1 MLEKLKS
8 PPLIEALCEFRFSA
22 KEDWDWTVPG
32 RLYDELKDEFPERG
46 QVQAIE
52 VKLDVKQLSQGI
64 GIDRVQ
70 MKRKDG
76 SAMVQVGP
84 HLLVVNHLLPYSDW
98 NEFLRLIIKVLE
110 KYTNLATHAPF
121 ERIGLR
127 YINQIPIQNE
137 EQYEIGKHITL
148 VPPIPKAIA
157 RPLAGFYQRYEL
169 KHDDPEGLLIHQTG
183 IVKSQSGQLN
193 IMLDLDFMASKV
205 SHLDG
210 SSIGDW
216 LTKAHRQ
223 IEIAFAESVEVELFK
238 TMKEGIK

>member
-22 KEDWDWTVPG
+22 TEDWDWTVPG

-46 QVQAIE
+46 QVQAVE
-52 VKLDVKQLSQGI
+52 LRLDTKQVSQGVVE
-64 GIDRVQ
+64 RVQ

-84 HLLVVNHLLPYSDW
+84 HLLIVNHLLPYSDW
-98 NEFLRLIIKVLE
+98 NEFLTLIIRVLE

-137 EQYEIGKHITL
+137 EQYEIGKHVTL
-148 VPPIPKAIA
+148 VPPVPKAIE
-157 RPLAGFYQRYEL
+157 RPLASFYQRYEL
-169 KHDDPEGLLIHQTG
+169 KHDDPEGVLIHQTG
-183 IVKSQSGQLN
+183 IAKNPSGQSN
-193 IMLDLDFMASKV
+193 VMLDLDFGASKV
-205 SHLDG
+205 SHLDI

-223 IEIAFAESVEVELFK
+223 IEIAFTESVEAELLK
-238 TMKEGIK
+238 KMKEGIK

>member
-1 MLEKLKS
+1 MLDKLKS

-46 QVQAIE
+46 QINAVE
-52 VKLDVKQLSQGI
+52 VRLDTKQLSQG
-64 GIDRVQ
+64 GVERVQ

-98 NEFLRLIIKVLE
+98 KEFLKLIINVLK
-110 KYTNLATHAPF
+110 KYTDLATHAPF

-127 YINQIPIQNE
+127 YINQIPIKNE
-137 EQYEIGKHITL
+137 ERYEVGRYIVL
-148 VPPIPKAIA
+148 APPIPKTIE
-157 RPLAGFYQRYEL
+157 RPLANFYQRYEL
-169 KHDDPEGLLIHQTG
+169 KHDDPDGILIHQTG
-183 IVKSQSGQLN
+183 VAKSQSGQLN
-193 IMLDLDFMASKV
+193 IMLDLDFEASKV
-205 SHLDG
+205 SHLDKN
-210 SSIGDW
+210 SVGDW

-223 IEIAFAESVEVELFK
+223 IEIAFMKSMEPELLRK
-238 TMKEGIK
+238 MKEGLEL